1 MAVWLRTVS
10 LGSMIFKQS
19 CGILGRIQGVADM
32 RAASGAGTG
41 IARTLSV
48 ALAALFAFGQAPVR
62 AEEPVAGGEVVIRKA
77 AVDPVEAPAL
87 SPDTSEGAPA
97 AAETS
102 APPEEPAPI
111 TVMQGPPAPVAPSE
125 PLPAAVY
132 ARLNDTAP
140 LLQRLTGKDR
150 EAIQAFYALGDF
162 KPIWIEKG
170 AFNAAANAAIAR
182 LRAAGEDGLDPN
194 AYPVPVVG
202 KLSRPDTD
210 AEIAE
215 ADLKLSASLAL
226 YARDARGGRVNP
238 AAISKLITPT
248 LDLPSADAVLTRLAA
263 AGAGAGEVLQGY
275 NPRQPGYLALKQR
288 LAGLRTGRTQ
298 GAPSVKLPD
307 GPVLKLG
314 MNDPRVPLLRSRFG
328 LESRSAGTLD
338 AAPGESD
345 AYDRSVADAVRDFQR
360 SRGLPANGTLTR
372 ATVAALANPSM
383 PKASASEADLLVNM
397 ERWRWLPS
405 ELGPDYVFVNVPEF
419 KLKVFREG
427 RLRDETRV
435 IVGKPTSPTPTF
447 SGMMEY
453 AVVNP
458 SWYVPPSILK
468 QMLASGRTA
477 GFEVVRRGGAI
488 SLRQPPGERNALGF
502 IKFMFPNQHA
512 VYLHDT
518 PNRSLFSASTRA
530 FSHGCVR
537 VDDPFRFADAV
548 LPNWT
553 QERLKKLIGK
563 GERTL
568 RLPEKL
574 PVHLAYFTAEVDDLG
589 SYRTLPDLYGY
600 DGPMKVAL
608 GLSSRSDAVAKAPA
622 ATKKSAEAR
631 PVPRQ
636 AATREAVRSERRA
649 APRRAPDMFGE
660 TEGGQVYAYPQRSF
674 W

>member
-1 MAVWLRTVS
+1 MP
-10 LGSMIFKQS
+10 
-19 CGILGRIQGVADM
+19 VAS
-32 RAASGAGTG
+32 RSGTSAA
-41 IARTLSV
+41 RRLSV
-48 ALAALFAFGQAPVR
+48 ALAALLALSHAPSLR
-62 AEEPVAGGEVVIRKA
+62 AQEAAAAEPVIRKA
-77 AVDPVEAPAL
+77 AVDPTEGPSITSETTPEAVQGPVPTADAPAPTEAP
-87 SPDTSEGAPA
+87 PPAPA
-97 AAETS
+97 AE
-102 APPEEPAPI
+102 
-111 TVMQGPPAPVAPSE
+111 GPPAPVAPSE

-132 ARLNDTAP
+132 ARLKDSAP
-140 LLQRLTGKDR
+140 LLPRLPGKDR
-150 EAIQAFYALGDF
+150 EAMQAFYALGNF
-162 KPIWIEKG
+162 KPIWIESG
-170 AFNAAANAAIAR
+170 ALTPAAKAAIER

-194 AYPVPVVG
+194 AYPVPAIG

-215 ADLKLSASLAL
+215 ADLKLSAAIVL
-226 YARDARGGRVNP
+226 YARDARGGRVNL
-238 AAISKLITPT
+238 AAISRLITPS
-248 LDLPSADAVLTRLAA
+248 LDLPSADAVLTRLAV
-263 AGAGAGEVLQGY
+263 AGTRAGDELQAY
-275 NPRQPGYLALKQR
+275 NPRQPGYLALKKR
-288 LAGLRTGRTQ
+288 LAGLRVGRTQ
-298 GAPSVKLPD
+298 GAPTVKLPD

-314 MNDPRVPLLRSRFG
+314 MSDPRVPLLRSRFG
-328 LESRSAGTLD
+328 LDGRAAGTLD
-338 AAPGESD
+338 AAPGEPET
-345 AYDRSVADAVRDFQR
+345 YDRAVADAVKGFQR

-372 ATVAALANPSM
+372 ATVAALADPNL
-383 PKASASEADLLVNM
+383 PKASANEADILVNM

-427 RLRDETRV
+427 TLRDETRV

-468 QMLASGRTA
+468 QMLASGKTA
-477 GFEVVRRGGAI
+477 GFQVVRRGNVI

-608 GLSSRSDAVAKAPA
+608 GLAARSEAVARAPT
-622 ATKKSAEAR
+622 ATKRAAVEGTRS
-631 PVPRQ
+631 VPREASRTASRP

-649 APRRAPDMFGE
+649 APRRAPDMFGDPW
-660 TEGGQVYAYPQRSF
+660 GADAYGAQPRSF

>member
-1 MAVWLRTVS
+1 
-10 LGSMIFKQS
+10 MIFKQS
-19 CGILGRIQGVADM
+19 CGSLGRIQGVADM
-32 RAASGAGTG
+32 RAASEAGTG

-48 ALAALFAFGQAPVR
+48 ALAALLAFSQAPAR
-62 AEEPVAGGEVVIRKA
+62 AEEAPAATESGVVIRKA
-77 AVDPVEAPAL
+77 AVDVANEPVVTPDPSNGAAPTADAPAP
-87 SPDTSEGAPA
+87 SAEPAPAPA
-97 AAETS
+97 AE
-102 APPEEPAPI
+102 
-111 TVMQGPPAPVAPSE
+111 GPPAPVAPSE

-150 EAIQAFYALGDF
+150 EAIQAFYALGNF
-162 KPIWIEKG
+162 KPIWIENR
-170 AFNAAANAAIAR
+170 AFTAAANAAIAR
-182 LRAAGEDGLDPN
+182 LREAGEDGLDPN

-215 ADLKLSASLAL
+215 ADLKLSAALAL

-238 AAISKLITPT
+238 AAISRLITPT
-248 LDLPSADAVLTRLAA
+248 LDLPPADTVLTRLAA
-263 AGAGAGEVLQGY
+263 SGAGAGDVLQSY
-275 NPRQPGYLALKQR
+275 NPHQPGYLALKKR
-288 LAGLRTGRTQ
+288 LAGLRAGRTQ

-314 MNDPRVPLLRSRFG
+314 MSDPRVPLLRSRFG
-328 LESRSAGTLD
+328 LDASAAGTLD
-338 AAPGESD
+338 SAPGEAD
-345 AYDRSVADAVRDFQR
+345 AYDRAVADAVKNFQR
-360 SRGLPANGTLTR
+360 SRGLPANGTLNR
-372 ATVAALANPSM
+372 ATVAALASSSV
-383 PKASASEADLLVNM
+383 PKSSASEADILVNM
-397 ERWRWLPS
+397 ERWRWLPP
-405 ELGPDYVFVNVPEF
+405 ELGPNYVFVNVPEF
-419 KLKVFREG
+419 KLKVFRDG
-427 RLRDETRV
+427 QMRDETRV

-477 GFEVVRRGGAI
+477 GFEVVRRGGNI

-548 LPNWT
+548 LPSWT

-589 SYRTLPDLYGY
+589 SYRTLSDLYGY

-608 GLSSRSDAVAKAPA
+608 GLAARSEAVAKAPA
-622 ATKKSAEAR
+622 KEKRASAEAAR
-631 PVPRQ
+631 SAPRQ
-636 AATREAVRSERRA
+636 TVAREAARSERRA
-649 APRRAPDMFGE
+649 APRRSSDMFGE
-660 TEGGQVYAYPQRSF
+660 PESAPTYAYPPRSY